1 MAITG
6 QVKEKV
12 PDTSFLIDRS
22 SLPYHT
28 FKYSGITCLHNV
40 FLACHRPVGL
50 LLENASEIFPVIA
63 SDHYAE

>member
-22 SLPYHT
+22 SLPDHT

-63 SDHYAE
+63 SDQYAE